1 MKVYLEPDDLD
12 VRIEIVPLIDVIFCI
27 LVFFILGAVT
37 FARMEGLN
45 VDLPQAGTAKTQFGD
60 TLPVEVDALGQIKVR
75 NTTISESQLTQLLAA
90 YVGQN
95 PEGIVVLQADK
106 LVSYGQV
113 ARLIDTLQKVG
124 GTRVALGATM
134 QAPVPQP
141 GGTFPGES
149 LPTLPNQLQ
158 PDLNRPAGSPYVPT
172 VPAPLPNSAPN
183 SVPNSSNASPLQNF
197 NSSDGLNPQPSNP
210 SPSTAQPNPRP

>member
-1 MKVYLEPDDLD
+1 MKIYLEPDDLD
-12 VRIEIVPLIDVIFCI
+12 VRIELIPLIDVIFCI
-27 LVFFILGAVT
+27 LVFFILGAVS

-75 NTTISESQLTQLLAA
+75 NTTISENQLSQLLSA
-90 YVGQN
+90 YVSQN

-124 GTRVALGATM
+124 GTRVALGATI
-134 QAPVPQP
+134 QAPIPQSGNIFPGDEIPILPNPAQPNLNQPFVPNAPTAPVP
-141 GGTFPGES
+141 
-149 LPTLPNQLQ
+149 LPNNPNPNL
-158 PDLNRPAGSPYVPT
+158 PGRPS
-172 VPAPLPNSAPN
+172 LPNS
-183 SVPNSSNASPLQNF
+183 NSSGSIIPQPQGASPLPRTQ
-197 NSSDGLNPQPSNP
+197 
-210 SPSTAQPNPRP
+210 PRP